1 MKDWKDILYEERKG
15 DELTGIFKIKKIV
28 DMKKQVKAH
37 MLPTDDEG
45 VVMTDV
51 GAYNTDMIVI
61 SKLPDNLKGHERP
74 HNHIYITSDDKI
86 KEGDWYY
93 HSIAKEIRQWDT
105 SLEFIAY
112 EICSKV
118 IATSDESL
126 KIKDF
131 PELINS
137 ATRSLPNVSQSFLK
151 EFVKSGGKKDWEV
164 DYFPYF
170 KGRCK
175 DPMVCLRGCSVSD
188 GSCRHLEYKK
198 ENTKLD
204 LNNCIILSAVEEKMY
219 SKDKFIESL
228 HSYWDKMHGKG
239 HQNISMINWIKENL

>member
-1 MKDWKDILYEERKG
+1 MKDWKDILYEESKG

-28 DMKKQVKAH
+28 DMKKKVKAV
-37 MLPTDDEG
+37 MLPTEDKK
-45 VVMTDV
+45 T
-51 GAYNTDMIVI
+51 
-61 SKLPDNLKGHERP
+61 NLIFNDANHLCYQSNKSFKNDRKSRKRF
-74 HNHIYITSDDKI
+74 HIYITSDDKI

-164 DYFPYF
+164 DYYF

-198 ENTKLD
+198 EAIKLD